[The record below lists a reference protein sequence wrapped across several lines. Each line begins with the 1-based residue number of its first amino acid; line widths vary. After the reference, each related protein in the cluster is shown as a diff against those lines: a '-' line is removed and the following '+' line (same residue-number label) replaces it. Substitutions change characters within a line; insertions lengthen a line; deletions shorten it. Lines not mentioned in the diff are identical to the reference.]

1 MYLRASHVCMFD
13 TPELCVCLC
22 VLVCVCVCVCVCLR
36 LCLCVYVCVC
46 VFGACVCNLGV
57 SSMSLSEGPCVLYV
71 FWPASVC
78 LLCNLSPCLSVA
90 GAAPGIEPRTSRTRS
105 GNHTTTPSSRL
116 ECIGILN
123 DVSKPMLKGP
133 TRRQLHRQNQ
143 TDGHT
148 QTHTTHTH
156 TYTHDDD
163 CLLSNVF
170 LL

>member
-1 MYLRASHVCMFD
+1 M
-13 TPELCVCLC
+13 
-22 VLVCVCVCVCVCLR
+22 
-36 LCLCVYVCVC
+36 CLCVYVCVC

-133 TRRQLHRQNQ
+133 TRRQLHRQTIKQ
-143 TDGHT
+143 TGTPKRT
-148 QTHTTHTH
+148 QRTRTHTH
-156 TYTHDDD
+156 TMMIVYYRMCFCFESLVCSPNLRAFCQIEDQ
-163 CLLSNVF
+163 LRQSLAG
-170 LL
+170 